1 MPSDWKETG
10 GHWEPDHTLLSDE
23 QLSKC
28 TRAYHEEDGDFVS
41 PVPTRVVSNGE
52 YMPPPQS
59 KNQKHVEA
67 RIKELAD
74 TAAKKLGVS
83 RRQFLGSSGGTAA
96 AFMAMNEVF
105 GKFFKVD
112 KEELFEPAARAGNGP
127 PKDLFVVDD
136 QLHFVRQYKPNNPIG
151 ALALR
156 AIAQGPTTPGFK
168 SNPFNPKN
176 VPDEHGNPWG
186 VWNPALVGLP
196 VTTDMFNIVNFIKSV
211 FLDSQVTVGLISNV
225 TAFVSGPS
233 GSNPGGPSLDV
244 KDART
249 GEILTAA
256 QTAAGRDFIN
266 KVAGSRRAMAH
277 GLLYVGRGN
286 LDYIQYQAENHHPDA
301 WKGYNISYAAKGLN
315 PKLPMTQ
322 WQHDDE
328 DVAFPTFDLISKIV
342 REGKLLGKGGNIIA
356 VHKGLARGMPPLAH
370 NGYPSDMPKALK
382 HYPNLNF
389 LTYHSCIQDTF
400 FDDQALAEIRA
411 SEKGTRALW
420 TDGVDKPIPNI
431 DWTTPYA
438 VWTRGFKNSFA
449 EIGTTFASSV
459 VTFPTVTAHIL
470 GQLLQ
475 FKGSKNIVFGSDS
488 LWYGSPQW
496 QIEALWR
503 FQIPDRIRE
512 KWGYPQIDETA
523 KRNILGLNSAKLY
536 GLEVGTVS
544 SADDGDQES
553 SYGPVPANF
562 ASRISDSLKKTL
574 EMPPYDNTLNMTAQ
588 NDNFTKYRE
597 RYQAMGTEPTRTRY
611 GWIRTS
617 L

>member
-1 MPSDWKETG
+1 MSDVPRWKETG
-10 GHWEPDHTLLSDE
+10 GEWLPDHTLLGDE
-23 QLSKC
+23 QLAKC
-28 TRAYHEEDGDFVS
+28 ARAYDPEAEDFPS

-59 KNQKHVEA
+59 ERQKRVEA

-74 TAAKKLGVS
+74 TAAKKLGIS
-83 RRQFLGSSGGTAA
+83 RRNFLGSTGGTAA
-96 AFMAMNEVF
+96 AFIAMNDVF

-112 KEELFEPAARAGNGP
+112 KEEMFEPAAHARNAP

-136 QLHFVRQYKPNNPIG
+136 QLHFVRGSQQGPTV
-151 ALALR
+151 LR
-156 AIAQGPTTPGFK
+156 AIAQGPTTPGFPT
-168 SNPFNPKN
+168 NPFNPNN
-176 VPDEHGNPWG
+176 VPDEHGNPYG
-186 VWNPALVGLP
+186 VWNPALIGMPL
-196 VTTDMFNIVNFIKSV
+196 TQDMFHIVQFIRSIY
-211 FLDSQVTVGLISNV
+211 FDSQVTVGLISNV

-233 GSNPGGPSLDV
+233 GINPGQPALDV
-244 KDART
+244 NDART

-266 KVAGSRRAMAH
+266 QLAGSRRAMAH
-277 GLLYVGRGN
+277 GLLYVGKGN
-286 LDYIQYQAENHHPDA
+286 LEYIQYQIDHHNPDA
-301 WKGYNISYAAKGLN
+301 WKGYNISNAAKVDSGR
-315 PKLPMTQ
+315 MQQ

-328 DVAFPTFDLISKIV
+328 NVAYPTFDLISKNV
-342 REGKLLGKGGNIIA
+342 RAGKLGPGGNIIA
-356 VHKGLARGMPPLAH
+356 VHKGLARGLPPLAR
-370 NGYPSDMPKALK
+370 NGYPSDLPKALRDW
-382 HYPNLNF
+382 PNLNF

-411 SEKGTRALW
+411 SEAGSRPLM
-420 TDGVDKPIPNI
+420 DGVPNI

-438 VWTRGFKNSFA
+438 ILTGPFKNSYA

-470 GQLLQ
+470 GQLLM
-475 FKGSKNIVFGSDS
+475 FKGPKHIVFGSDS

-512 KWGYPQIDETA
+512 RWGYPELDEQA

-536 GLEVGTVS
+536 GLQVGTVG
-544 SADDGDQES
+544 ADQEGQNEGENEDGR
-553 SYGPVPANF
+553 YGRIPANF
-562 ASRISDSLKKTL
+562 ASRITDAQKRLWEL
-574 EMPPYDNTLNMTAQ
+574 PPYDKTLNLTAR
-588 NDNFTKYRE
+588 NDNLTKYRE
-597 RYQAMGTEPTRTRY
+597 RYQAMGVEPRNTRY